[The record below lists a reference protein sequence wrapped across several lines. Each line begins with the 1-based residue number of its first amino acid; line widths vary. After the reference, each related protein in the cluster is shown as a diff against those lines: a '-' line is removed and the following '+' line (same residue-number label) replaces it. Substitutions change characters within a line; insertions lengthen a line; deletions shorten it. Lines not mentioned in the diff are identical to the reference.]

1 MNKKPI
7 SPKMHGVI
15 DYAFATG
22 LLVLPSLLGLNK
34 KAKNLYKVMAAEM
47 FLYSSLTDYPAGIA
61 SLIPYETHRKI
72 DVANI
77 AGMAADTLYKPI
89 RKQKRA
95 MLFHVIA
102 TTAALTTFLLT
113 DWKDESES
121 NLDTALD
128 EPDTIVV
135 TEEVIVVVSDED
147 ANDPSLTI

>member
-1 MNKKPI
+1 MNKKLI

-15 DYAFATG
+15 DYTFAAG

-72 DVANI
+72 DVVNI
-77 AGMAADTLYKPI
+77 AGMAADTFYKPV

-95 MLFHVIA
+95 MLFHLAA
-102 TTAALTTFLLT
+102 TTAALTTVLLT
-113 DWKDESES
+113 DWKGESKS
-121 NLDTALD
+121 NPDNALDTSEA
-128 EPDTIVV
+128 IVV

-147 ANDPSLTI
+147 ANDSSLTI